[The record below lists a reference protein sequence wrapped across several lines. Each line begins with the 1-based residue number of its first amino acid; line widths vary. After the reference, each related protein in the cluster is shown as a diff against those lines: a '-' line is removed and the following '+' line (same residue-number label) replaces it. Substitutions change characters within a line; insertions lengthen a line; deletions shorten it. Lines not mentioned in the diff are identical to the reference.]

1 MNRNRLS
8 LNEVIEAISSGETP
22 VTNLRLNYRTKTIVG
37 NQKDLCWVI
46 EFNQNKIVKV
56 NKFKSDFHDSDP

>member
-46 EFNQNKIVKV
+46 EFN
-56 NKFKSDFHDSDP
+56 